1 MSTFGRSARG
11 EMIDLEMMA
20 IKSQLA
26 AAPVPPRVQSRK
38 TVIETLDGGKPV
50 VEVVDDEETEVAPA
64 PQVNQRAS
72 QVARK

>member
-50 VEVVDDEETEVAPA
+50 VEVEETEVSPA